1 MSRTRWIARAVLSD
15 YILWGTTVVSGFVLA
30 PFLIR
35 YLHPEGYG
43 LWAIYASLLGYMGL
57 IDLGLGPTTATQVAQ
72 FHVHGQSRLLD
83 VWVSNILVVYLPLML
98 LVLAASAAIAP
109 FAGHVFHVSSALLPS
124 ASSAFLAACVG
135 LAVALPRSMLRG
147 LIVGYQRTEVANL
160 VDAAFA
166 LAAAGAMIVSAV
178 KGAGLLGVTVAGAGV
193 SLLQTLLT
201 AWLVRRLFPGISLIP
216 KFSRPDLIV
225 RALRSSLPIAAVFV
239 TAQVVFRTDNIV
251 IGLFRGPNAV
261 ASYAVA
267 YALVWFGLNLVFKLS
282 DSLLPL
288 FSGMQAGGEHD
299 ALRHTYVESARLSL
313 ALAMCLTLGLLAFG
327 KTAIA
332 IWVGP
337 QFFVG
342 TPTLVVL
349 ALLPTVHAV
358 THVASIL
365 LIGLGRAR
373 AIALMSVPDALLN
386 LALSVVLM
394 RWIGVV
400 GVALGTVVG
409 ELATTFWYLPVL
421 CNRELSLSGWAFFS
435 RVWARPL
442 LSLPPAAAVAW
453 TVQMAF
459 GRWPPA
465 VVLLIGA
472 ATTAA
477 AYFGTYFLFST
488 PQERGTFRTAIRGLW
503 ATPHAIPASGEAPP
517 H

>member
-1 MSRTRWIARAVLSD
+1 
-15 YILWGTTVVSGFVLA
+15 
-30 PFLIR
+30 
-35 YLHPEGYG
+35 
-43 LWAIYASLLGYMGL
+43 
-57 IDLGLGPTTATQVAQ
+57 
-72 FHVHGQSRLLD
+72 
-83 VWVSNILVVYLPLML
+83 
-98 LVLAASAAIAP
+98 
-109 FAGHVFHVSSALLPS
+109 
-124 ASSAFLAACVG
+124 
-135 LAVALPRSMLRG
+135 
-147 LIVGYQRTEVANL
+147 
-160 VDAAFA
+160 
-166 LAAAGAMIVSAV
+166 
-178 KGAGLLGVTVAGAGV
+178 
-193 SLLQTLLT
+193 
-201 AWLVRRLFPGISLIP
+201 
-216 KFSRPDLIV
+216 
-225 RALRSSLPIAAVFV
+225 
-239 TAQVVFRTDNIV
+239 
-251 IGLFRGPNAV
+251 
-261 ASYAVA
+261 
-267 YALVWFGLNLVFKLS
+267 
-282 DSLLPL
+282 
-288 FSGMQAGGEHD
+288 MQAGGEHD

-400 GVALGTVVG
+400 GVALGTVVS

-421 CNRELSLSGWAFFS
+421 CNREVSLSGWAFFS

-465 VVLLIGA
+465 GVLLIGA